1 VIGTGPPVVLLHG
14 QPGSGTDWILVAR
27 RLATDFEVVTPD
39 RPGWGRTGGPAG
51 GFARNAE
58 AVVELLDRLGR
69 ERVIV
74 AGHSWAGGV
83 ALALAL
89 DHADRVAGVVLVA
102 SVAPGQPVSLGDRA
116 LGAPGIGDIV
126 VPAAFGF
133 LGRVLTL
140 SPARRLL
147 GRSAPGLTGVAL
159 LAAVGEAADLSTPAG
174 ARPRPGDRHGDGGA
188 GDGICAWAAPG
199 AGGNPRR
206 PRGTHR
212 AVGHSFTVEQRAYLS
227 ELGPFAARL
236 SSITAPVEVI
246 TGDSDH
252 VVAPRVAR
260 HLTAAIPTAVLREVS
275 GAGHLL
281 LLDHPDEVEAAVREA
296 GRRARWLE

>member
-1 VIGTGPPVVLLHG
+1 VVLLHG

-39 RPGWGRTGGPAG
+39 RPGWGHTGGPAG

-58 AVVELLDRLGR
+58 AVVDLLDRLGL

-89 DHADRVAGVVLVA
+89 DHPDRVAGVVLVA

-126 VPAAFGF
+126 VPAAFGL
-133 LGRVLTL
+133 LGRLLAL

-159 LAAVGEAADLSTPAG
+159 LAAMGEAADLSTPAG
-174 ARPRPGDRHGDGGA
+174 TRPTPTHRRGD
-188 GDGICAWAAPG
+188 PG
-199 AGGNPRR
+199 AGGGICARAAPAGGGKPRER
-206 PRGTHR
+206 RGMHW
-212 AVGHSFTVEQRAYLS
+212 AVGRSFTVEQRAYLS
-227 ELGPFAARL
+227 ELDPFAARL
-236 SSITAPVEVI
+236 WSIAAPVEVV

-260 HLTAAIPTAVLREVS
+260 HLTAAMPTAVLREVS

-281 LLDHPDEVEAAVREA
+281 LLDHPDEVEAAVREV
-296 GRRARWLE
+296 GRRARLPE